1 MNPWLRVGLVFG
13 LAIAAA
19 LFLKVLP
26 PVIVLVFFIGGIA
39 AVNLGLKRRVK
50 SERAEF
56 RSDAVGLK
64 HERGDPFGLTGYPF
78 ALFSRCGEASVEDVR
93 WGTWR
98 GSEVKR
104 FDLACTTR
112 AGERAR
118 FACAIGPASPA
129 VVPLIVEAE
138 RWGTLLGDAPFGT
151 VEPAASDGERT
162 YLVRCDDAAFA
173 RPLVGPAMVEWLEGQ
188 EDPWGFELHG
198 SLALVYGPPSAG
210 LEGPLE
216 RLHVFVERTT
226 AVLAPS
232 GTGEIASRRPDPP
245 PSGGARLG
253 EPSDP
258 S

>member
-13 LAIAAA
+13 LAVAAA

-26 PVIVLVFFIGGIA
+26 PVIVLVFFVGGIA

-50 SERAEF
+50 TERAEF
-56 RSDAVGLK
+56 RSDALGLK
-64 HERGDPFGLTGYPF
+64 HERHDPFGLTGYPF
-78 ALFSRCGEASVEDVR
+78 ALFSRCGDASVEEVR
-93 WGTWR
+93 WGSWQ

-112 AGERAR
+112 AGEPAR

-129 VVPLIVEAE
+129 VVPLLVEAE
-138 RWGTLLGDAPFGT
+138 RWGSLLGDPPFGP
-151 VEPAASDGERT
+151 VEPAPQGGGRT
-162 YLVRCDDAAFA
+162 YVVRCDDAAFA
-173 RPLVGPAMVEWLEGQ
+173 RSLVGPAMLDWLEGQ

-210 LEGPLE
+210 VEGPLE
-216 RLHVFVERTT
+216 RLRAFVELTG
-226 AVLAPS
+226 AALASS
-232 GTGEIASRRPDPP
+232 GTGAIPSRPDPADRR
-245 PSGGARLG
+245 GLG
-253 EPSDP
+253 ERSDA